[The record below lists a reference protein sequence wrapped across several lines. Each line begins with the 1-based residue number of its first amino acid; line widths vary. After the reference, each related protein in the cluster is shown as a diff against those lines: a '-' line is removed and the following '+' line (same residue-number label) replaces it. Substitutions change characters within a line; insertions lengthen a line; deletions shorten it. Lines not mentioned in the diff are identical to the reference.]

1 MHLEDTDKFVAVFTM
16 LCVGTNMP
24 NFGGLLFLTCK
35 WSVLSV
41 MEFEWPK
48 PIVTIID
55 EEKKLHDTC
64 RYWEDVHQKSQTVS

>member
-1 MHLEDTDKFVAVFTM
+1 MSFVDIEVKVVRREDTDKFVAVVTM

-24 NFGGLLFLTCK
+24 NFGGLLFLDCK

-41 MEFEWPK
+41 MEWPK
-48 PIVTIID
+48 PIETISD

-64 RYWEDVHQKSQTVS
+64 RY